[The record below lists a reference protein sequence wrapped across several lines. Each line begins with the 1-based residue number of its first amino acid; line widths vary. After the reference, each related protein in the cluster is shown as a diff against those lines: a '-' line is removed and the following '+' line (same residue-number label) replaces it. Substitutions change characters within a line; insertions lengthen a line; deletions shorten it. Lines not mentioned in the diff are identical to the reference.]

1 MRTEMHKFNVTE
13 GFFAAVIVTKANS
26 HISDGREIQ
35 YYVRDLDTRKLK

>member
-13 GFFAAVIVTKANS
+13 GFFSAVIATKANS
-26 HISDGREIQ
+26 HIFDGREIQ